1 MSDDL
6 VLLRRRLERE
16 KLARRQAEQIAEE
29 KSRAIY
35 VKSRELEEA
44 LAAESRMKNEVELLL
59 NALEAFT
66 SRLEIS
72 EIAEH
77 LHRFLIQVIPRQYLK
92 LYLRMEDHFQVL
104 SLRENTTEGGI
115 PVVGEEAAPLG
126 KWASFVEL
134 KGPQVIQR
142 GVEEKEGE
150 IHGLQAESASLLVL
164 PLSAPGHPLGF
175 ITIESPQPGS
185 FTKDHIRFA
194 QALANEAAVALENA
208 LLFREVKRLS
218 LTDPLTGLNNRRSF
232 DHSARQMVGVAIR
245 HQRPLSVLMLDIDF
259 FKKVNDTYGHAVG
272 DQVLTGMAQVCR
284 QSIRSTDLLARFGGE
299 EFSLLF
305 PETPEDDA
313 RPLAERLR
321 QAISALV
328 FEAAGQTFSI
338 TASLGISE
346 CSGEGD
352 SLESLLERSDAAL
365 YQAKKAGRNRA
376 VIWGTFISGPA
387 TDYPGS

>member
-1 MSDDL
+1 M
-6 VLLRRRLERE
+6 
-16 KLARRQAEQIAEE
+16 
-29 KSRAIY
+29 
-35 VKSRELEEA
+35 
-44 LAAESRMKNEVELLL
+44 
-59 NALEAFT
+59 
-66 SRLEIS
+66 
-72 EIAEH
+72 
-77 LHRFLIQVIPRQYLK
+77 
-92 LYLRMEDHFQVL
+92 
-104 SLRENTTEGGI
+104 
-115 PVVGEEAAPLG
+115 APLE
-126 KWASFVEL
+126 KWALFGEL

-150 IHGLQAESASLLVL
+150 IHSLQAESASLLVL
-164 PLSAPGHPLGF
+164 PLFAPDNPLGF
-175 ITIESPQPGS
+175 VTIESPQPGS
-185 FTKDHIRFA
+185 FTNAHIRFA

-208 LLFREVKRLS
+208 ILFRELKRLS
-218 LTDPLTGLNNRRSF
+218 LTDPLTGLNNRRGF
-232 DHSARQMVGVAIR
+232 EHSAQQMVGVAIR
-245 HQRPLSVLMLDIDF
+245 HHRPLSVLMLDIDV
-259 FKKVNDTYGHAVG
+259 FKKVNDTYGHGVG
-272 DQVLTGMAQVCR
+272 DQVLAGMARVCR

-305 PETPEDDA
+305 PETPAEDA
-313 RPLAERLR
+313 KILAERLCR
-321 QAISALV
+321 DISAFV